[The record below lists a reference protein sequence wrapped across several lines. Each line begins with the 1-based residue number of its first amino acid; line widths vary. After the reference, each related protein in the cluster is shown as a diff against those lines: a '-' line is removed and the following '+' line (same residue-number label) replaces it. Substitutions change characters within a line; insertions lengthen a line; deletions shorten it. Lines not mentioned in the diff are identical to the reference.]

1 MRVLFNSWRD
11 LAHPLAGG
19 AEVVLDQLAS
29 GLVHRGHHVDVRC
42 GGPNDTRA
50 YPVHCGG
57 GDLSQY
63 LLTPLH
69 HRRLGRRADVVV
81 DVSNGMTFF
90 TPLFDRSVPTVSFV
104 HHIHTA
110 QWGMYFPEPIAAIGR
125 RLETDA
131 MPRAYRN
138 GLTVTVSPSSMQSL
152 VEIGVDPDRIRVL
165 PPAATLERVTTP
177 RSDTPVFVT
186 LGRLTAHKRVD
197 LLLEMWERVRPVT
210 GGELVIIGDGPERAR
225 LEALEV
231 AGTRFVG
238 SVDEHT
244 KASLL
249 ASSWTLVHAASHE
262 GWGLV
267 ITEAGLAGV
276 PSLGFD
282 VAGVRD
288 AIVDGV
294 TGRLADGV
302 DSFVERWIE
311 MGTSSTLRA
320 ELGAGA
326 HHRAASA
333 KLETRVDVFEA
344 TLEEAIT
351 LHRGRKPGRGSA
363 EEVIGQL
370 STQASGS
377 MLNAS
382 LGSWQ
387 PGRVLSSVIIPAF
400 DEAERLPV
408 LLGEIGDHVD
418 LVSTEVIVVDD
429 GSTDATAAVAHAA
442 MAGFPH
448 ATVLRAPTNMG
459 KGAALRRGMAAAR
472 GEAVVFMD
480 ADMATDLSCLRPLI
494 AALVE
499 CPVAIGSRA
508 IEGATVAD
516 ASFERRL
523 MGGVFNTLVRT
534 LTSVE
539 VADSQ
544 CGFKAFR
551 ADVARLLFAASTEN
565 GFALD
570 VELLDLASRLGL
582 EIGEVPV
589 RWRAIPG
596 SKIHPVR
603 DAAKMAVAVG
613 RIARRSHRPLLPL
626 LTLDEI
632 TEPQGWAKEV
642 RDLVRAG
649 DPIFVGESS
658 VTIVLPGLER
668 DLVDLVGARLEDG
681 LGVAPRR
688 STVDAGH
695 LFAAVS

>member
-1 MRVLFNSWRD
+1 
-11 LAHPLAGG
+11 
-19 AEVVLDQLAS
+19 
-29 GLVHRGHHVDVRC
+29 
-42 GGPNDTRA
+42 
-50 YPVHCGG
+50 
-57 GDLSQY
+57 
-63 LLTPLH
+63 
-69 HRRLGRRADVVV
+69 
-81 DVSNGMTFF
+81 
-90 TPLFDRSVPTVSFV
+90 
-104 HHIHTA
+104 
-110 QWGMYFPEPIAAIGR
+110 
-125 RLETDA
+125 
-131 MPRAYRN
+131 
-138 GLTVTVSPSSMQSL
+138 
-152 VEIGVDPDRIRVL
+152 
-165 PPAATLERVTTP
+165 
-177 RSDTPVFVT
+177 
-186 LGRLTAHKRVD
+186 
-197 LLLEMWERVRPVT
+197 VT
-210 GGELVIIGDGPERAR
+210 GGELVIIGDGPERTR
-225 LEALEV
+225 LEALGV
-231 AGTRFVG
+231 AGARFVG

-294 TGRLADGV
+294 SGHLAADV
-302 DSFVERWIE
+302 DAFVERWIE
-311 MGTSSTLRA
+311 LGTSSVLRA
-320 ELGAGA
+320 ELGTGA

-333 KLETRVDVFEA
+333 KLETRVDAFE
-344 TLEEAIT
+344 TILEEAVA
-351 LHRGRKPGRGSA
+351 LHRLGPRGRGTA
-363 EEVIGQL
+363 GDAIGQI
-370 STQASGS
+370 STRANGA

-387 PGRVLSSVIIPAF
+387 AGRVLSSVIIPAY

-408 LLGEIGDHVD
+408 LLSEIGDHVD
-418 LVSTEVIVVDD
+418 LASTEIIVVDD
-429 GSTDATAAVAHAA
+429 GSADATTAVAEAA
-442 MAGFPH
+442 MAAFPH
-448 ATVLRAPTNMG
+448 ASVLRAPTNMG

-472 GEAVVFMD
+472 GESVVFMD

-494 AALVE
+494 AALID

-508 IEGATVAD
+508 VDGASVED
-516 ASFERRL
+516 ASFKRRL

-534 LTSVE
+534 LTSVD

-551 ADVARLLFAASTEN
+551 ADVARLLFASSTEN

-570 VELLDLASRLGL
+570 VELLDLAARLGL
-582 EIGEVPV
+582 QIAEVPV
-589 RWRAIPG
+589 HWRAVPG
-596 SKIHPVR
+596 SKIRPVR

-613 RIARRSHRPLLPL
+613 RIAHRSHRPLLPL

-658 VTIVLPGLER
+658 VTIVLPGLDG
-668 DLVDLVGARLEDG
+668 DLIDLVGARLEDG
-681 LGVAPRR
+681 LGITPRR
-688 STVDAGH
+688 SSVDAGH